1 MDKSIF
7 SQGNTTDSN
16 ERPHSTG
23 VNSAFET
30 YINTE
35 YIDANSNS
43 SGNSAVAEVNPEID
57 MPNSDMMCYLMEHEA
72 LNNNLLM
79 SQMLDQN
86 GVFYITPEI
95 MQNFNPES
103 YNIPNREEPASEKPT
118 TAAKKRTTRRKSP
131 ANSSTSHGSEEACD
145 PSIGAAADLVLTP
158 EEEDLIANA
167 NPKERRQIRNKISAR
182 NFRLRKKEYVFGL
195 ELKVRKIDEELVALR
210 EAMNQSEDDK
220 LRLRSQ
226 VQDLV
231 GKFRLLTTQVP
242 DLQDLS
248 ELDPLHELT
257 INMEGQ
263 LVPVARLNSHQSVN
277 SCRGLP
283 SYENSS
289 GGSGKM
295 SESTSE
301 GVFSNN
307 CARSFI
313 VKT

>member
-1 MDKSIF
+1 MDKDMY
-7 SQGNTTDSN
+7 SQDQTTDSN
-16 ERPHSTG
+16 EPPHSTG
-23 VNSAFET
+23 VNSAFEA

-43 SGNSAVAEVNPEID
+43 SGNSVAAELNPEVD
-57 MPNSDMMCYLMEHEA
+57 MPNSDMMCYLLEHEA

-86 GVFYITPEI
+86 GVFYITPDI
-95 MQNFNPES
+95 MQNFNPET
-103 YNIPNREEPASEKPT
+103 YNIPNQEETVTNKT
-118 TAAKKRTTRRKSP
+118 TAKKRTTRRKSP

-145 PSIGAAADLVLTP
+145 PSMSAAADLVLTP
-158 EEEDLIANA
+158 EEEDMIANA

-210 EAMNQSEDDK
+210 EAMHQSEDDK
-220 LRLRSQ
+220 IRLRAQ

-231 GKFRLLTTQVP
+231 GKFRLLTSQVP
-242 DLQDLS
+242 ELQDWS
-248 ELDPLHELT
+248 ELDPIHELS

-263 LVPVARLNSHQSVN
+263 LVPTAHLNSQHSVN
-277 SCRGLP
+277 SCRALP
-283 SYENSS
+283 SFDN
-289 GGSGKM
+289 GSGVSGKL
-295 SESTSE
+295 SDSSSE
-301 GVFSNN
+301 GVFSNS
-307 CARSFI
+307 CARSFV

>member
-1 MDKSIF
+1 MF

-16 ERPHSTG
+16 ERPHTTG
-23 VNSAFET
+23 VNSAFEA

-43 SGNSAVAEVNPEID
+43 SGNSVVAELNPEID

-86 GVFYITPEI
+86 GVFYITPDI
-95 MQNFNPES
+95 MQNFNPDP
-103 YNIPNREEPASEKPT
+103 YNLPSREEPATNT
-118 TAAKKRTTRRKSP
+118 TITTTKKRNARRKSP

-145 PSIGAAADLVLTP
+145 PSIGASADLVLTP
-158 EEEDLIANA
+158 EEEDMIANA

-182 NFRLRKKEYVFGL
+182 NFRLRKKEYVCGL
-195 ELKVRKIDEELVALR
+195 ELKVRKIDEELGALR

-220 LRLRSQ
+220 VRLRSQ

-231 GKFRLLTTQVP
+231 TKFRLLTTQVP

-263 LVPVARLNSHQSVN
+263 LVPATHLGSHQTVN

-283 SYENSS
+283 SYES
-289 GGSGKM
+289 GSGVSGKI
-295 SESTSE
+295 SDSTSE
-301 GVFSNN
+301 GVFSNS
-307 CARSFI
+307 CTRSF